1 MEMLASTSND
11 APWVSNTVFSDCK
24 VYGSWLFLFSTHY
37 GDGAF
42 HGNRNVNRYETAV
55 IFSKIYNSLFKFKQS
70 TVLLLK

>member
-37 GDGAF
+37 GDGAGLYLVPGTSGTLRHF
-42 HGNRNVNRYETAV
+42 
-55 IFSKIYNSLFKFKQS
+55 
-70 TVLLLK
+70 